1 LWFELMRWPFRTMWC
16 FVYPSNASDR
26 WVLIACGAGLATSV
40 ETPEDSLHQECD
52 QCKLQIWTWHTHIFC
67 HQLRAFIRIRVV
79 RSCDALMECNCQ
91 DL

>member
-52 QCKLQIWTWHTHIFC
+52 QCKLQIWTWHTDIFVTNC
-67 HQLRAFIRIRVV
+67 GPSSASASSIRVT
-79 RSCDALMECNCQ
+79 R
-91 DL
+91 